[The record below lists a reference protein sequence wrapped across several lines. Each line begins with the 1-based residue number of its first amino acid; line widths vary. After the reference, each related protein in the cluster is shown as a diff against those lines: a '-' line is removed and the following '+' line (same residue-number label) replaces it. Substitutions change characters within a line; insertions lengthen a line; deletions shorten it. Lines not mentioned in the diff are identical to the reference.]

1 MTVLM
6 FGEEAL
12 TLVLGEEGLPM
23 VPAAAKTKGSKLQ
36 KMSRKQKLTDDN
48 VQGSRD
54 RGERLVFL
62 RIVVHVEG
70 RPLKS
75 ELCKK
80 RSTNN
85 DNSQNVPENG
95 NHGLAAGQEQTSKV
109 KYVDDFRP
117 TEPGHSPG
125 VGHSVNN

>member
-1 MTVLM
+1 M
-6 FGEEAL
+6 G
-12 TLVLGEEGLPM
+12 
-23 VPAAAKTKGSKLQ
+23 
-36 KMSRKQKLTDDN
+36 
-48 VQGSRD
+48 
-54 RGERLVFL
+54 RLVGAVAWEWWEMEL
-62 RIVVHVEG
+62 VHVEG

-80 RSTNN
+80 CSKNN

-95 NHGLAAGQEQTSKV
+95 NHSLAAGQEQTSKA